1 MKRKYFVLNTV
12 TVLTLATAMNTSSIY
27 ANSTETSAS
36 VAPTTNTI
44 VQTNDSNPTAKFA
57 SESGQSVIGQVKPAN
72 SAALTTVDTPHISAP
87 DDLKTTQSSPVVEST
102 STKLTEETYKQKD
115 GQDLANMVR
124 SGQVTSEELVN
135 MAYDIIAKENPSL
148 NAVITT
154 RRQEAIEEARKLKD
168 TNQPFLGVPL
178 LVKGLGHS
186 IKGGETNN
194 GLIYADGKIST
205 FDSSYVKK
213 YKDLGF
219 IILGQTNFP
228 EYGWRNITDSK
239 LYGPTHN
246 PWNLAH
252 NAGGS
257 SGGSAAA
264 IASGMTPIAS
274 GSDAGGSIRIPSSWT
289 GLVGLKPTRGLVS
302 NEKPDS
308 YSTAV
313 HFPLTKSSR
322 DAETLLTYLKKSDQT
337 LVSVNDLK
345 SLPIA
350 YTLKSPMGT
359 EVSQDAKNAIMDNV
373 TFLRKQG
380 FKVTEIDLPID
391 GRALMRD
398 YSTLAIG
405 MGGAFSTIEKDLK
418 KHGFTKEDVDPITWA
433 VHVIYQNSDKA
444 ELKKS
449 IMEAQ
454 KHMDDYRKA
463 MEKLHKQFP
472 IFLSPTTASLAPLN
486 TDPYVTEE
494 DKRAIYN
501 MENLSQ
507 EERIALF
514 NRQWEPMLRRTPFTQ
529 IANMTGLP
537 AISIPTYLSESGL
550 PIGTM
555 LMAGAN
561 YDMVLIKFATFFEKY
576 HGFNVK
582 WQRIIDKE
590 AKPSTGLIQPTNSLF
605 KAHSSLVNLEENS
618 QVIQVSISKKWM
630 KSSVKN
636 KPSVMAYQ
644 KALPKTGDT
653 ESSLSPALVVTLL
666 LACFSFVTKR
676 IRKVD
681 CNVK

>member
-1 MKRKYFVLNTV
+1 
-12 TVLTLATAMNTSSIY
+12 
-27 ANSTETSAS
+27 
-36 VAPTTNTI
+36 
-44 VQTNDSNPTAKFA
+44 
-57 SESGQSVIGQVKPAN
+57 
-72 SAALTTVDTPHISAP
+72 
-87 DDLKTTQSSPVVEST
+87 
-102 STKLTEETYKQKD
+102 
-115 GQDLANMVR
+115 
-124 SGQVTSEELVN
+124 
-135 MAYDIIAKENPSL
+135 PSL

-449 IMEAQ
+449 IVEAQ

-486 TDPYVTEE
+486 TDPYVTEK

-514 NRQWEPMLRRTPFTQ
+514 NRQWEPMLRRTPFTP

-561 YDMVLIKFATFFEKY
+561 YDMVLIKFATFFEKH

-590 AKPSTGLIQPTNSLF
+590 VKPSADLIQPTNSLF

-618 QVIQVSISKKWM
+618 QVTQVSISKKWM

-653 ESSLSPALVVTLL
+653 ESSLSPVLVVTLL
-666 LACFSFVTKR
+666 LACFSFVTK
-676 IRKVD
+676 K
-681 CNVK
+681 NQKS

>member
-12 TVLTLATAMNTSSIY
+12 TVLTLATAMNTSSSY

-87 DDLKTTQSSPVVEST
+87 DALKTTQSSPVVESP

-194 GLIYADGKIST
+194 GLIYADGKISI

-449 IMEAQ
+449 IVEAQ

-486 TDPYVTEE
+486 TDPYVTEK

-507 EERIALF
+507 EERISLF
-514 NRQWEPMLRRTPFTQ
+514 NRQWEPMLRRTPFTP

-561 YDMVLIKFATFFEKY
+561 YDMVLIKFATFFEKH

-590 AKPSTGLIQPTNSLF
+590 VKPSADLIQPTNSLF

-618 QVIQVSISKKWM
+618 QVTQVSISKKWM

-653 ESSLSPALVVTLL
+653 ESSLSPVLVVTLL
-666 LACFSFVTKR
+666 LACFSFVTK
-676 IRKVD
+676 K
-681 CNVK
+681 NQKS

>member
-1 MKRKYFVLNTV
+1 MKRKYFILNTV
-12 TVLTLATAMNTSSIY
+12 TVLTLAAAMNTSSIY

-44 VQTNDSNPTAKFA
+44 VQTNDSNPTAKFS

-72 SAALTTVDTPHISAP
+72 SVALTTVDTPHISAP
-87 DDLKTTQSSPVVEST
+87 DALKTTQSSPVVESP

-194 GLIYADGKIST
+194 GLIYAGGKIST

-257 SGGSAAA
+257 SGGSAAV

-373 TFLRKQG
+373 IFLRKQG

-507 EERIALF
+507 EERIVLF

-590 AKPSTGLIQPTNSLF
+590 VKPSTGLIQPTNSLF

-618 QVIQVSISKKWM
+618 QVTQVSISKKWM

-653 ESSLSPALVVTLL
+653 ESSLSPVLVVPLL
-666 LACFSFVTKR
+666 LACFSFVTK
-676 IRKVD
+676 K
-681 CNVK
+681 NQKS

>member
-87 DDLKTTQSSPVVEST
+87 DALKTTQSSPVVESP

-274 GSDAGGSIRIPSSWT
+274 GSDAGGSIRIPSSWM

-449 IMEAQ
+449 IVEAQ

-486 TDPYVTEE
+486 TDPYVTEK

-514 NRQWEPMLRRTPFTQ
+514 NRQWEPMLRRTPFTP

-561 YDMVLIKFATFFEKY
+561 YDMVLIKFATFFEKH

-590 AKPSTGLIQPTNSLF
+590 VKPSADLIQPTNSLF

-618 QVIQVSISKKWM
+618 QVTQVSISKKWM

-653 ESSLSPALVVTLL
+653 ESSLSPVLVVTLL
-666 LACFSFVTKR
+666 LACFSFVTK
-676 IRKVD
+676 K
-681 CNVK
+681 NQKS

>member
-12 TVLTLATAMNTSSIY
+12 TVLTLATAMNTSSSY

-87 DDLKTTQSSPVVEST
+87 DALKTTQSSPVVESP

-350 YTLKSPMGT
+350 DTLKSPMGT

-449 IMEAQ
+449 IVEAQ

-486 TDPYVTEE
+486 TDPYVTEK

-514 NRQWEPMLRRTPFTQ
+514 NRQWEPMLRRTPFTP

-561 YDMVLIKFATFFEKY
+561 YDMVLIKFATFFEKH

-590 AKPSTGLIQPTNSLF
+590 VKPSADLIQPTNSLF

-618 QVIQVSISKKWM
+618 QVTQVSISKKWM

-653 ESSLSPALVVTLL
+653 ESSLSPVLVVTLL
-666 LACFSFVTKR
+666 LACFSFVTK
-676 IRKVD
+676 K
-681 CNVK
+681 NQKS

>member
-87 DDLKTTQSSPVVEST
+87 DALKTTQSSPVVESP

-449 IMEAQ
+449 IVEAQ

-486 TDPYVTEE
+486 TDPYVTEK

-514 NRQWEPMLRRTPFTQ
+514 NRQWEPMLRRTPFTP

-550 PIGTM
+550 PIGMM

-561 YDMVLIKFATFFEKY
+561 YDMVLIKFATFFEKH

-590 AKPSTGLIQPTNSLF
+590 VKPSADLIQPTNSLF

-618 QVIQVSISKKWM
+618 QVTQVSISKKWM

-636 KPSVMAYQ
+636 RPSVMAYQ

-653 ESSLSPALVVTLL
+653 ESSLSPVLVVTLL
-666 LACFSFVTKR
+666 LACFSFVTK
-676 IRKVD
+676 K
-681 CNVK
+681 NQKS

>member
-12 TVLTLATAMNTSSIY
+12 TVLTLATAMNTSSSY

-87 DDLKTTQSSPVVEST
+87 DALKTTQSSPVVESP

-449 IMEAQ
+449 IVEAQ

-486 TDPYVTEE
+486 TDPYVTEK

-514 NRQWEPMLRRTPFTQ
+514 NRQWEPMLRRTPFTP

-561 YDMVLIKFATFFEKY
+561 YDMVLIKFATFFEKH

-590 AKPSTGLIQPTNSLF
+590 VKPSVDLIQPTNSLF

-618 QVIQVSISKKWM
+618 QVTQVSISKKWM

-653 ESSLSPALVVTLL
+653 ESSLSPVLVVTLL
-666 LACFSFVTKR
+666 LACFSFVTK
-676 IRKVD
+676 K
-681 CNVK
+681 NQKS

>member
-1 MKRKYFVLNTV
+1 MKRKYFILNTV
-12 TVLTLATAMNTSSIY
+12 TVLTLAAAMNTSSIY

-44 VQTNDSNPTAKFA
+44 VQTNDSNPTAKFS

-72 SAALTTVDTPHISAP
+72 SVALTTVDTPHISAP
-87 DDLKTTQSSPVVEST
+87 DALKTTQSSPVVESP

-124 SGQVTSEELVN
+124 SGQVSFFFKQKT
-135 MAYDIIAKENPSL
+135 AYEIIAKENPSL

-154 RRQEAIEEARKLKD
+154 RRQEAIEAARKLKD

-194 GLIYADGKIST
+194 GLIYAGGKIST

-257 SGGSAAA
+257 SGGSAAV

-373 TFLRKQG
+373 IFLRKQG

-590 AKPSTGLIQPTNSLF
+590 VKPSTGLIQPTNSLF

-618 QVIQVSISKKWM
+618 QVTQVSISKKWM

-653 ESSLSPALVVTLL
+653 ESSLSPVLVVPLL
-666 LACFSFVTKR
+666 LACFSFVTK
-676 IRKVD
+676 K
-681 CNVK
+681 NQKS

>member
-12 TVLTLATAMNTSSIY
+12 TVLTLATAMNTSSSY

-36 VAPTTNTI
+36 VASTTNTI

-87 DDLKTTQSSPVVEST
+87 DALKTTQSSPVVESP

-449 IMEAQ
+449 IVEAQ

-486 TDPYVTEE
+486 TDPYVTEK

-514 NRQWEPMLRRTPFTQ
+514 NRQWEPMLRRTPFTP

-561 YDMVLIKFATFFEKY
+561 YDMVLIKFATFFEKH

-590 AKPSTGLIQPTNSLF
+590 VKPSADLIQPTNSLF

-618 QVIQVSISKKWM
+618 QVTQVSISKKWM

-653 ESSLSPALVVTLL
+653 ESSLSPVLVVTLL
-666 LACFSFVTKR
+666 LACFSFVTK
-676 IRKVD
+676 K
-681 CNVK
+681 NQKS

>member
-12 TVLTLATAMNTSSIY
+12 TVLTLATAMNTSSSY

-87 DDLKTTQSSPVVEST
+87 DALKTTQSSPVVESP

-418 KHGFTKEDVDPITWA
+418 KHGFTKEDVDPIIWA

-449 IMEAQ
+449 IVEAQ

-486 TDPYVTEE
+486 TDPYVTEK

-514 NRQWEPMLRRTPFTQ
+514 NRQWEPMLRRTPFTP

-561 YDMVLIKFATFFEKY
+561 YDMVLIKFATFFEKH

-590 AKPSTGLIQPTNSLF
+590 VKPSADLIQPTNSLF

-618 QVIQVSISKKWM
+618 QVTQVSISKKWM

-653 ESSLSPALVVTLL
+653 ESSLSPVLVVTLL
-666 LACFSFVTKR
+666 LACFSFVTK
-676 IRKVD
+676 K
-681 CNVK
+681 NQKS

>member
-12 TVLTLATAMNTSSIY
+12 TVLTLATAMNTSSSY

-87 DDLKTTQSSPVVEST
+87 DALKTTQSSPVVESP

-405 MGGAFSTIEKDLK
+405 MGGPFSTIEKDLK

-449 IMEAQ
+449 IVEAQ

-486 TDPYVTEE
+486 TDPYVTEK

-514 NRQWEPMLRRTPFTQ
+514 NRQWEPMLRRTPFTP

-561 YDMVLIKFATFFEKY
+561 YDMVLIKFATFFEKH

-590 AKPSTGLIQPTNSLF
+590 VKPSADLIQPTNSLF

-618 QVIQVSISKKWM
+618 QVTQVSISKKWM

-653 ESSLSPALVVTLL
+653 ESSLSPVLVVTLL
-666 LACFSFVTKR
+666 LACFSFVTK
-676 IRKVD
+676 K
-681 CNVK
+681 NQKS

>member
-87 DDLKTTQSSPVVEST
+87 DALKTTQSSPVVESP

-449 IMEAQ
+449 IVEAQ

-463 MEKLHKQFP
+463 MEKPHKQFP

-486 TDPYVTEE
+486 TDPYVTEK

-514 NRQWEPMLRRTPFTQ
+514 NRQWEPMLRRTPFTP

-561 YDMVLIKFATFFEKY
+561 YDMVLIKFATFFEKH

-590 AKPSTGLIQPTNSLF
+590 VKPSADLIQPTNSLF

-618 QVIQVSISKKWM
+618 QVTQVSISKKWM

-653 ESSLSPALVVTLL
+653 ESSLSPVLVVTLL
-666 LACFSFVTKR
+666 LACFSFVTK
-676 IRKVD
+676 K
-681 CNVK
+681 NQKS

>member
-1 MKRKYFVLNTV
+1 MKRKYFILNTV
-12 TVLTLATAMNTSSIY
+12 TVLTLAAAMNTSSIY

-44 VQTNDSNPTAKFA
+44 VQTNDSNPTAKFS

-72 SAALTTVDTPHISAP
+72 SVALTTVDTPHISAP
-87 DDLKTTQSSPVVEST
+87 DALKTTQSSPVVESP

-154 RRQEAIEEARKLKD
+154 RRQEAIEAARKLKD

-194 GLIYADGKIST
+194 GLIYAGGKIST

-257 SGGSAAA
+257 SGGSAAV

-373 TFLRKQG
+373 IFLRKQG

-590 AKPSTGLIQPTNSLF
+590 VKLSTGLIQPTNSLF

-618 QVIQVSISKKWM
+618 QVTQVSISKKWM

-653 ESSLSPALVVTLL
+653 ESSLSPVLVVPLL
-666 LACFSFVTKR
+666 LACFSFVTK
-676 IRKVD
+676 K
-681 CNVK
+681 NQKS

>member
-12 TVLTLATAMNTSSIY
+12 TVLTLATAMNTSSSY

-87 DDLKTTQSSPVVEST
+87 DALKTTQSSPVVESP

-124 SGQVTSEELVN
+124 SGQVFFFFKQKT
-135 MAYDIIAKENPSL
+135 AYEIIAKENPSL

-449 IMEAQ
+449 IVEAQ

-486 TDPYVTEE
+486 TDPYVTEK

-514 NRQWEPMLRRTPFTQ
+514 NRQWEPMLRRTPFTP

-561 YDMVLIKFATFFEKY
+561 YDMVLIKFATFFEKH

-590 AKPSTGLIQPTNSLF
+590 VKPSADLIQPTNSLF

-618 QVIQVSISKKWM
+618 QVTQVSISKKWM

-653 ESSLSPALVVTLL
+653 ESSLSPVLVVTLL
-666 LACFSFVTKR
+666 LACFSFVTK
-676 IRKVD
+676 K
-681 CNVK
+681 NQKS

>member
-1 MKRKYFVLNTV
+1 MKRKYFILNTV
-12 TVLTLATAMNTSSIY
+12 TVLTLAAAMNTSSIY

-44 VQTNDSNPTAKFA
+44 VQTNDSNPTAKFS

-72 SAALTTVDTPHISAP
+72 SVALTTVDTPHISAP
-87 DDLKTTQSSPVVEST
+87 DALKTTQSSPVVESP

-154 RRQEAIEEARKLKD
+154 RRQEAIEEARKFKD

-194 GLIYADGKIST
+194 GLIYAGGKIST

-257 SGGSAAA
+257 SGGSAAV

-373 TFLRKQG
+373 IFLRKQG

-590 AKPSTGLIQPTNSLF
+590 VKPSTGLIQPTNSLF

-618 QVIQVSISKKWM
+618 QVTQVSISKKWM

-653 ESSLSPALVVTLL
+653 ESSLSPVLVVPLL
-666 LACFSFVTKR
+666 LACFSFVTK
-676 IRKVD
+676 K
-681 CNVK
+681 NQKS

>member
-1 MKRKYFVLNTV
+1 MKRKYFILNTV
-12 TVLTLATAMNTSSIY
+12 TVLTLAAAMNTSSIY

-44 VQTNDSNPTAKFA
+44 VQTNDSNPTAKFS

-72 SAALTTVDTPHISAP
+72 SVALTTVDTPHISAP
-87 DDLKTTQSSPVVEST
+87 DALKTTQSSPVVESP

-194 GLIYADGKIST
+194 DNGLIYAGGKIST

-257 SGGSAAA
+257 SGGSAAV

-373 TFLRKQG
+373 IFLRKQG

-418 KHGFTKEDVDPITWA
+418 KHGFTKEDVDPITWE

-590 AKPSTGLIQPTNSLF
+590 VKPSTGLIQPTNSLF

-618 QVIQVSISKKWM
+618 QVTQVSISKKWM

-653 ESSLSPALVVTLL
+653 ESSLSPVLVVPLL
-666 LACFSFVTKR
+666 LACFSFVTK
-676 IRKVD
+676 K
-681 CNVK
+681 NQKS

>member
-124 SGQVTSEELVN
+124 SGQVIFFFKQKT
-135 MAYDIIAKENPSL
+135 AYEIIAKENPSL

-246 PWNLAH
+246 PWNLDH

-463 MEKLHKQFP
+463 MENLHKQFP

-590 AKPSTGLIQPTNSLF
+590 VKPSTGLIQPTPPLF

-618 QVIQVSISKKWM
+618 QVTQVSISKKWM

>member
-87 DDLKTTQSSPVVEST
+87 DALKTTQSSPVVESP

-124 SGQVTSEELVN
+124 SGQVSFFFKQKT
-135 MAYDIIAKENPSL
+135 AYEIIAKENPSL

-449 IMEAQ
+449 IVEAQ

-486 TDPYVTEE
+486 TDPYVTEK

-514 NRQWEPMLRRTPFTQ
+514 NRQWEPMLRRTPFTP

-561 YDMVLIKFATFFEKY
+561 YDMVLIKFATFFEKH

-590 AKPSTGLIQPTNSLF
+590 VKPSADLIQPTNSLF

-618 QVIQVSISKKWM
+618 QVTQVSISKKWM

-653 ESSLSPALVVTLL
+653 ESSLSPVLVVTLL
-666 LACFSFVTKR
+666 LACFSFVTK
-676 IRKVD
+676 K
-681 CNVK
+681 NQKS

>member
-12 TVLTLATAMNTSSIY
+12 TVLTLATAMNTSSSY

-87 DDLKTTQSSPVVEST
+87 DALKTTQSSPVVESP

-186 IKGGETNN
+186 IKGGKTNN

-449 IMEAQ
+449 IVEAQ

-486 TDPYVTEE
+486 TDPYVTEK

-514 NRQWEPMLRRTPFTQ
+514 NRQWEPMLRRTPFTP

-561 YDMVLIKFATFFEKY
+561 YDMVLIKFATFFEKH

-590 AKPSTGLIQPTNSLF
+590 VKPSADLIQPTNSLF

-618 QVIQVSISKKWM
+618 QVTQVSISKKWM

-653 ESSLSPALVVTLL
+653 ESSLSPVLVVTLL
-666 LACFSFVTKR
+666 LACFSFVTK
-676 IRKVD
+676 K
-681 CNVK
+681 NQKS

>member
-12 TVLTLATAMNTSSIY
+12 TVLTLATAMNTSSSY

-87 DDLKTTQSSPVVEST
+87 DALKTTQSSPVVESP

-418 KHGFTKEDVDPITWA
+418 KHGFTKEDVDPITWT

-449 IMEAQ
+449 IVEAQ

-486 TDPYVTEE
+486 TDPYVTEK

-514 NRQWEPMLRRTPFTQ
+514 NRQWEPMLRRTPFTP

-561 YDMVLIKFATFFEKY
+561 YDMVLIKFATFFEKH

-590 AKPSTGLIQPTNSLF
+590 VKPSADLIQPTNSLF

-618 QVIQVSISKKWM
+618 QVTQVSISKKWM

-653 ESSLSPALVVTLL
+653 ESSLSPVLVVTLL
-666 LACFSFVTKR
+666 LACFSFVTK
-676 IRKVD
+676 K
-681 CNVK
+681 NQKS

>member
-1 MKRKYFVLNTV
+1 MKRKYFILNTV
-12 TVLTLATAMNTSSIY
+12 TVLTLAAAMNTSSIY

-44 VQTNDSNPTAKFA
+44 VQTNDSNPTAKFS

-72 SAALTTVDTPHISAP
+72 SVALTTVDTPHISAP
-87 DDLKTTQSSPVVEST
+87 DALKTTQSSPVVESP

-154 RRQEAIEEARKLKD
+154 RRQEAIEAARKLKD

-194 GLIYADGKIST
+194 GLIYAGGKIST

-257 SGGSAAA
+257 SGGSAAV

-373 TFLRKQG
+373 IFLRKQG

-590 AKPSTGLIQPTNSLF
+590 VKPSTGLIQPTNSLF
-605 KAHSSLVNLEENS
+605 KAHS
-618 QVIQVSISKKWM
+618 
-630 KSSVKN
+630 
-636 KPSVMAYQ
+636 
-644 KALPKTGDT
+644 
-653 ESSLSPALVVTLL
+653 
-666 LACFSFVTKR
+666 
-676 IRKVD
+676 
-681 CNVK
+681 

>member
-44 VQTNDSNPTAKFA
+44 VQTNDSNPIAKFA

-87 DDLKTTQSSPVVEST
+87 DALKTTQSSPVVESP

-449 IMEAQ
+449 IVEAQ

-486 TDPYVTEE
+486 TDPYVTEK

-514 NRQWEPMLRRTPFTQ
+514 NRQWEPMLRRTPFTP

-550 PIGTM
+550 PIGMM

-561 YDMVLIKFATFFEKY
+561 YDMVLIKFATFFEKH

-590 AKPSTGLIQPTNSLF
+590 VKPSADLIQPTNSLF

-618 QVIQVSISKKWM
+618 QVTQVSISKKWM

-653 ESSLSPALVVTLL
+653 ESSLSPVLVVTLL
-666 LACFSFVTKR
+666 LACFSFVTK
-676 IRKVD
+676 K
-681 CNVK
+681 NQKS

>member
-1 MKRKYFVLNTV
+1 
-12 TVLTLATAMNTSSIY
+12 MNTSSIY

-44 VQTNDSNPTAKFA
+44 VQTNDSNPTAKFS

-72 SAALTTVDTPHISAP
+72 SVALTTVDTPHISAP
-87 DDLKTTQSSPVVEST
+87 DALKTTQSSPVVESP

-194 GLIYADGKIST
+194 GLIYAGGKIST

-257 SGGSAAA
+257 SGGSAAV

-373 TFLRKQG
+373 IFLRKQG

-561 YDMVLIKFATFFEKY
+561 YDMVLI
-576 HGFNVK
+576 
-582 WQRIIDKE
+582 
-590 AKPSTGLIQPTNSLF
+590 
-605 KAHSSLVNLEENS
+605 
-618 QVIQVSISKKWM
+618 
-630 KSSVKN
+630 
-636 KPSVMAYQ
+636 
-644 KALPKTGDT
+644 
-653 ESSLSPALVVTLL
+653 
-666 LACFSFVTKR
+666 
-676 IRKVD
+676 
-681 CNVK
+681 

>member
-1 MKRKYFVLNTV
+1 MKRKYFILNTV
-12 TVLTLATAMNTSSIY
+12 TVLTLAAAMNTSSIY

-44 VQTNDSNPTAKFA
+44 VQTNDSNPTAKFS

-72 SAALTTVDTPHISAP
+72 SVALTTVDTPHISAP
-87 DDLKTTQSSPVVEST
+87 DALKTTQSSPVVESP

-154 RRQEAIEEARKLKD
+154 RRQEAIEAARKLKD

-194 GLIYADGKIST
+194 GLIYAGGKIST

-257 SGGSAAA
+257 SGGSAAV

-373 TFLRKQG
+373 IFLRKQG

-398 YSTLAIG
+398 YSTVAIG

-590 AKPSTGLIQPTNSLF
+590 VKPSTGLIQPTNSLF

-618 QVIQVSISKKWM
+618 QVTQVSISKKWM

-653 ESSLSPALVVTLL
+653 ESSLSPVLVVPLL
-666 LACFSFVTKR
+666 LACFSFVTK
-676 IRKVD
+676 K
-681 CNVK
+681 NQKS

>member
-1 MKRKYFVLNTV
+1 MKRKYFILNTV
-12 TVLTLATAMNTSSIY
+12 TVLTLAAAMNTSSIY

-44 VQTNDSNPTAKFA
+44 VQTNDSNPTAKFS

-72 SAALTTVDTPHISAP
+72 SVALTTVDTPHISAP
-87 DDLKTTQSSPVVEST
+87 DALKTTQSSPVVESP

-194 GLIYADGKIST
+194 GLIYAGGKIST

-257 SGGSAAA
+257 SGGSAAV

-373 TFLRKQG
+373 IFLRKQG

-590 AKPSTGLIQPTNSLF
+590 VKPSTGLIQPTTSLF

-618 QVIQVSISKKWM
+618 QVTQVSISKKWM

-653 ESSLSPALVVTLL
+653 ESSLSPVLVVPLL
-666 LACFSFVTKR
+666 LACFSFVTK
-676 IRKVD
+676 K
-681 CNVK
+681 NQKS

>member
-12 TVLTLATAMNTSSIY
+12 TVLTLATAMNTSSSY

-87 DDLKTTQSSPVVEST
+87 DALKTTQSSPVVESP

-124 SGQVTSEELVN
+124 SGQVTFFFKQKT
-135 MAYDIIAKENPSL
+135 AYEIIAKENPSL

-449 IMEAQ
+449 IVEAQ

-486 TDPYVTEE
+486 TDPYVTEK

-514 NRQWEPMLRRTPFTQ
+514 NRQWEPMLRRTPFTP

-561 YDMVLIKFATFFEKY
+561 YDMVLIKFATFFEKH

-590 AKPSTGLIQPTNSLF
+590 VKPSADLIQPTNSLF

-618 QVIQVSISKKWM
+618 QVTQVSISKKWM

-653 ESSLSPALVVTLL
+653 ESSLSPVLVVTLL
-666 LACFSFVTKR
+666 LACFSFVTK
-676 IRKVD
+676 K
-681 CNVK
+681 NQKS

>member
-12 TVLTLATAMNTSSIY
+12 TVLTLATAMNTSSSY

-87 DDLKTTQSSPVVEST
+87 DALKTTQSSPVVESP

-449 IMEAQ
+449 IVEAQ

-486 TDPYVTEE
+486 TDPYVTEK

-514 NRQWEPMLRRTPFTQ
+514 NRQWEPMLRRTPFTP

-555 LMAGAN
+555 LMADAN
-561 YDMVLIKFATFFEKY
+561 YDMVLIKFATFFEKH

-590 AKPSTGLIQPTNSLF
+590 VKPSADLIQPTNSLF

-618 QVIQVSISKKWM
+618 QVTQVSISKKWM

-653 ESSLSPALVVTLL
+653 ESSLSPVLVVTLL
-666 LACFSFVTKR
+666 LACFSFVTK
-676 IRKVD
+676 K
-681 CNVK
+681 NQKS

>member
-12 TVLTLATAMNTSSIY
+12 TVLTLATAMNTSSSY

-44 VQTNDSNPTAKFA
+44 VQTNDSNHTAKFA

-87 DDLKTTQSSPVVEST
+87 DALKTTQSSPVVESP

-449 IMEAQ
+449 IVEAQ

-486 TDPYVTEE
+486 TDPYVTEK

-514 NRQWEPMLRRTPFTQ
+514 NRQWEPMLRRTPFTP

-561 YDMVLIKFATFFEKY
+561 YDMVLIKFATFFEKH

-590 AKPSTGLIQPTNSLF
+590 VKPSADLIQPTNSLF

-618 QVIQVSISKKWM
+618 QVTQVSISKKWM

-653 ESSLSPALVVTLL
+653 ESSLSPVLVVTLL
-666 LACFSFVTKR
+666 LACFSFVTK
-676 IRKVD
+676 K
-681 CNVK
+681 NQKS

>member
-12 TVLTLATAMNTSSIY
+12 TVLTLATAMNTSSSY

-87 DDLKTTQSSPVVEST
+87 DALKTTQSSPVVESP

-405 MGGAFSTIEKDLK
+405 MGGTFSTIEKDLK

-449 IMEAQ
+449 IVEAQ

-486 TDPYVTEE
+486 TDPYVTEK

-514 NRQWEPMLRRTPFTQ
+514 NRQWEPMLRRTPFTP

-561 YDMVLIKFATFFEKY
+561 YDMVLIKFATFFEKH

-590 AKPSTGLIQPTNSLF
+590 VKPSADLIQPTNSLF

-618 QVIQVSISKKWM
+618 QVTQVSISKKWM

-653 ESSLSPALVVTLL
+653 ESSLSPVLVVTLL
-666 LACFSFVTKR
+666 LACFSFVTK
-676 IRKVD
+676 K
-681 CNVK
+681 NQKS

>member
-12 TVLTLATAMNTSSIY
+12 TVLTLATAMNTSSSY

-87 DDLKTTQSSPVVEST
+87 DALKTTQSSPVVESP

-154 RRQEAIEEARKLKD
+154 RRQEAIEEAKKLKD

-449 IMEAQ
+449 IVEAQ

-486 TDPYVTEE
+486 TDPYVTEK

-514 NRQWEPMLRRTPFTQ
+514 NRQWEPMLRRTPFTP

-561 YDMVLIKFATFFEKY
+561 YDMVLIKFATFFEKH

-590 AKPSTGLIQPTNSLF
+590 VKPSADLIQPTNSLF

-618 QVIQVSISKKWM
+618 QVTQVSISKKWM

-653 ESSLSPALVVTLL
+653 ESSLSPVLVVTLL
-666 LACFSFVTKR
+666 LACFSFVTK
-676 IRKVD
+676 K
-681 CNVK
+681 NQKS

>member
-12 TVLTLATAMNTSSIY
+12 TVLTLATAMNTSSSY

-87 DDLKTTQSSPVVEST
+87 DALKTTQSSPVVESP

-449 IMEAQ
+449 IVEAQ

-486 TDPYVTEE
+486 TDPYVTEK

-514 NRQWEPMLRRTPFTQ
+514 NRQWEPMLRRTPFTP

-561 YDMVLIKFATFFEKY
+561 YDMVLIKFATFFEKH

-590 AKPSTGLIQPTNSLF
+590 VKPSADLIQPTNSLF

-618 QVIQVSISKKWM
+618 QVTQVSISKKWM

-636 KPSVMAYQ
+636 KPSVMVYQ

-653 ESSLSPALVVTLL
+653 ESSLSPVLVVTLL
-666 LACFSFVTKR
+666 LACFSFVTK
-676 IRKVD
+676 K
-681 CNVK
+681 NQKS

>member
-12 TVLTLATAMNTSSIY
+12 TVLTLATAMNTSSSY

-87 DDLKTTQSSPVVEST
+87 DALKTTQSSPVVESP

-257 SGGSAAA
+257 SGGSATA

-449 IMEAQ
+449 IVEAQ

-486 TDPYVTEE
+486 TDPYVTEK

-514 NRQWEPMLRRTPFTQ
+514 NRQWEPMLRRTPFTP

-561 YDMVLIKFATFFEKY
+561 YDMVLIKFATFFEKH

-590 AKPSTGLIQPTNSLF
+590 VKPSADLIQPTNSLF

-618 QVIQVSISKKWM
+618 QVTQVSISKKWM

-653 ESSLSPALVVTLL
+653 ESSLSPVLVVTLL
-666 LACFSFVTKR
+666 LACFSFVTK
-676 IRKVD
+676 K
-681 CNVK
+681 NHKS

>member
-12 TVLTLATAMNTSSIY
+12 TVLTLATAMNTSSSY

-87 DDLKTTQSSPVVEST
+87 DALKKTQSSPVVESP

-449 IMEAQ
+449 IVEAQ

-486 TDPYVTEE
+486 TDPYVTEK

-514 NRQWEPMLRRTPFTQ
+514 NRQWEPMLRRTPFTP

-561 YDMVLIKFATFFEKY
+561 YDMVLIKFATFFEKH

-590 AKPSTGLIQPTNSLF
+590 VKPSADLIQPTNSLF

-618 QVIQVSISKKWM
+618 QVTQVSISKKWM

-653 ESSLSPALVVTLL
+653 ESSLSPVLVVTLL
-666 LACFSFVTKR
+666 LACFSFVTK
-676 IRKVD
+676 K
-681 CNVK
+681 NQKS

>member
-1 MKRKYFVLNTV
+1 MKRKYFILNTV
-12 TVLTLATAMNTSSIY
+12 TVLTLAAAMNTSSIY

-44 VQTNDSNPTAKFA
+44 VQTNDSNPTAKFS

-72 SAALTTVDTPHISAP
+72 SVALTTVDTPHISAP
-87 DDLKTTQSSPVVEST
+87 DALKTTQSSPVVESP

-194 GLIYADGKIST
+194 GLIYAGGKIST

-257 SGGSAAA
+257 SGGSAAV

-373 TFLRKQG
+373 IFLRKQG

-463 MEKLHKQFP
+463 TEKLHKQFP

-590 AKPSTGLIQPTNSLF
+590 VKPSTGLIQPTNSLF

-618 QVIQVSISKKWM
+618 QVTQVSISKKWM

-653 ESSLSPALVVTLL
+653 ESSLSPVLVVPLL
-666 LACFSFVTKR
+666 LACFSFVTK
-676 IRKVD
+676 K
-681 CNVK
+681 NQKS

>member
-1 MKRKYFVLNTV
+1 MKRKYFILNTV
-12 TVLTLATAMNTSSIY
+12 TVLTLAAAMNTSSIY

-44 VQTNDSNPTAKFA
+44 VQTNDSNPTAKFS

-72 SAALTTVDTPHISAP
+72 SVALTTVDTPHISAP
-87 DDLKTTQSSPVVEST
+87 DALKTTQSSPVVESP

-154 RRQEAIEEARKLKD
+154 RRQEAIEAARKLKD
-168 TNQPFLGVPL
+168 TNQPILGVPL

-194 GLIYADGKIST
+194 GLIYAGGKIST

-257 SGGSAAA
+257 SGGSAAV

-373 TFLRKQG
+373 IFLRKQG

-590 AKPSTGLIQPTNSLF
+590 VKPSTGLIQPTNSLF

-618 QVIQVSISKKWM
+618 QVTQVSISKKWM

-653 ESSLSPALVVTLL
+653 ESSLSPVLVVPLL
-666 LACFSFVTKR
+666 LACFSFVTK
-676 IRKVD
+676 K
-681 CNVK
+681 NQKS

>member
-1 MKRKYFVLNTV
+1 MKRKYFILNTV
-12 TVLTLATAMNTSSIY
+12 TVLTLAAAMNTSSIY

-44 VQTNDSNPTAKFA
+44 VQTNDSNPTAKFS

-72 SAALTTVDTPHISAP
+72 SVALTTVDTPHISAP
-87 DDLKTTQSSPVVEST
+87 DALKTTQSSPVVESP

-154 RRQEAIEEARKLKD
+154 RRQEAIEAARKLKD

-194 GLIYADGKIST
+194 GLIYAGGKIST

-257 SGGSAAA
+257 SGGSAAV

-373 TFLRKQG
+373 IFLRKQG

-550 PIGTM
+550 SIGTM

-590 AKPSTGLIQPTNSLF
+590 VKPSTGLIQPTNSLF

-618 QVIQVSISKKWM
+618 QVTQVSISKKWM

-653 ESSLSPALVVTLL
+653 ESSLSPVLVVPLL
-666 LACFSFVTKR
+666 LACFSFVTK
-676 IRKVD
+676 K
-681 CNVK
+681 NQKS

>member
-12 TVLTLATAMNTSSIY
+12 TVLTLATAMNTSSSY

-87 DDLKTTQSSPVVEST
+87 DALKTTQSSPVVESP

-257 SGGSAAA
+257 SCGSAAA

-449 IMEAQ
+449 IVEAQ

-486 TDPYVTEE
+486 TDPYVTEK

-514 NRQWEPMLRRTPFTQ
+514 NRQWEPMLRRTPFTP

-561 YDMVLIKFATFFEKY
+561 YDMVLIKFATFFEKH

-590 AKPSTGLIQPTNSLF
+590 VKPSADLIQPTNSLF

-618 QVIQVSISKKWM
+618 QVTQVSISKKWM

-653 ESSLSPALVVTLL
+653 ESSLSPVLVVTLL
-666 LACFSFVTKR
+666 LACFSFVTK
-676 IRKVD
+676 K
-681 CNVK
+681 NQKS

>member
-1 MKRKYFVLNTV
+1 MKRKYFILNTV
-12 TVLTLATAMNTSSIY
+12 TVLTLAAAMNTSSIY

-44 VQTNDSNPTAKFA
+44 VQTNDSNPTAKFS

-72 SAALTTVDTPHISAP
+72 SVALTTVDTPHISAP
-87 DDLKTTQSSPVVEST
+87 DALKTTQSSPVVESP

-194 GLIYADGKIST
+194 GLIYAGGKIST

-257 SGGSAAA
+257 SGGSAAV

-337 LVSVNDLK
+337 LVSVNVLK

-373 TFLRKQG
+373 IFLRKQG

-590 AKPSTGLIQPTNSLF
+590 VKPSTGLIQPTNSLF

-618 QVIQVSISKKWM
+618 QVTQVSISKKWM

-653 ESSLSPALVVTLL
+653 ESSLSPVLVVPLL
-666 LACFSFVTKR
+666 LACFSFVTK
-676 IRKVD
+676 K
-681 CNVK
+681 NQKS

>member
-1 MKRKYFVLNTV
+1 MKRKYFILNTV
-12 TVLTLATAMNTSSIY
+12 TVLTLAAAMNTSSIY

-44 VQTNDSNPTAKFA
+44 VQTNDSNPTAKFS

-72 SAALTTVDTPHISAP
+72 SVALTTVDTPHISAP
-87 DDLKTTQSSPVVEST
+87 DALKTTQSSPVVESP

-154 RRQEAIEEARKLKD
+154 RRQEAIEAARKLKD

-194 GLIYADGKIST
+194 GLIYAGGKIST

-257 SGGSAAA
+257 SGGSAAV

-373 TFLRKQG
+373 IFLRKQG

-590 AKPSTGLIQPTNSLF
+590 VKPSTGLIQPTNSLF

-618 QVIQVSISKKWM
+618 QVTQVSISKKWM
-630 KSSVKN
+630 KLSVKN

-653 ESSLSPALVVTLL
+653 ESSLSPVLVVPLL
-666 LACFSFVTKR
+666 LACFSFVTK
-676 IRKVD
+676 K
-681 CNVK
+681 NQKS

>member
-1 MKRKYFVLNTV
+1 MKRKYFILNTV
-12 TVLTLATAMNTSSIY
+12 TVLTLAAAMNTSSIY

-44 VQTNDSNPTAKFA
+44 VQTNDSNPTAKFS

-72 SAALTTVDTPHISAP
+72 SVALTTVDTPHISAP
-87 DDLKTTQSSPVVEST
+87 DALKTTQSSPVVESP

-154 RRQEAIEEARKLKD
+154 RRQEAIEAARKLKD

-178 LVKGLGHS
+178 LVRGLGHS

-194 GLIYADGKIST
+194 GLIYAGGKIST

-257 SGGSAAA
+257 SGGSAAV

-373 TFLRKQG
+373 IFLRKQG

-590 AKPSTGLIQPTNSLF
+590 VKPSTGLIQPTNSLF

-618 QVIQVSISKKWM
+618 QVTQVSISKKWM

-653 ESSLSPALVVTLL
+653 ESSLSPVLVVPLL
-666 LACFSFVTKR
+666 LACFSFVTK
-676 IRKVD
+676 K
-681 CNVK
+681 NQKS